1 MGWRQSGECFKFW
14 SDGEDDCYIASVD
27 IDYYAQYF
35 AFEQNDW
42 WFEAR
47 RRIVLELIASH
58 GTGSNERGSIL
69 DAGCGT
75 GITLGYVE
83 RFGQTFGV
91 DNEMVALKFCKTR
104 NAKRLT
110 CAPLEHLPFA
120 DASFDIVTCL
130 DVIEHIDEDQS
141 AVTEIARVIRPGG
154 LLVLTVPAFQV
165 FWSDHDV
172 INHHKRR
179 YRRDQIRRLLANSFE
194 IDLLSYYNVHLFP
207 LAVLVRMLKRVEM
220 MIWPSANRKVKAENT
235 YLPRSING
243 LFSRIF
249 GSEIFWLKR
258 GSLPIGLSIICVARK
273 IEGSSGIAR

>member
-1 MGWRQSGECFKFW
+1 
-14 SDGEDDCYIASVD
+14 VD

-58 GTGSNERGSIL
+58 KMAPNRKIDLL

-75 GITLGYVE
+75 GITLRYIE
-83 RFGQTFGV
+83 RFGRVFGV

-110 CAPLEHLPFA
+110 CAPIEDLPFA
-120 DASFDIVTCL
+120 DSSFDIVTCL
-130 DVIEHIDEDQS
+130 DVIEHIEDDSS
-141 AVTEIARVIRPGG
+141 AIAEITRVIRPGG
-154 LLVLTVPAFQV
+154 FLILTVPAFEI

-172 INHHKRR
+172 INHHRRR
-179 YRRDQIRRLLANSFE
+179 YRRRQIRRLLGSRLN
-194 IDLLSYYNVHLFP
+194 IDLLSYYNTHLFP
-207 LAVLVRMLKRVEM
+207 LAVFVRLLKRIEM
-220 MIWPSANRKVKAENT
+220 NLWPSATRKVKAENT
-235 YLPRSING
+235 YLPRSINR
-243 LFSRIF
+243 LFSTIF

-258 GSLPIGLSIICVARK
+258 GSLPFGLSIICVAHK
-273 IEGSSGIAR
+273 VEGLTGLDPERLGETSTDAA

>member
-1 MGWRQSGECFKFW
+1 M
-14 SDGEDDCYIASVD
+14 D
-27 IDYYAQYF
+27 IDYYTQYF

-47 RRIVLELIASH
+47 RRIVLELIESH
-58 GTGSNERGSIL
+58 WSESNDHATLL

-75 GITLGYVE
+75 GITLEYIE
-83 RFGQTFGV
+83 RFGQACGV
-91 DNEMVALKFCKTR
+91 DNQMVALKFCRIR

-110 CAPLEHLPFA
+110 CAPIENLPFA

-141 AVTEIARVIRPGG
+141 AVNEIARVIRPGG

-179 YRRDQIRRLLANSFE
+179 YRRNDVRRLLSKYFT
-194 IDLLSYYNVHLFP
+194 IDLLSYYNIHLFP
-207 LAVLVRMLKRVEM
+207 LAVLVRMVKRIEM
-220 MIWPSANRKVKAENT
+220 MIWPSAVRKVKAENT

-249 GSEIFWLKR
+249 GSEIIWLKR
-258 GSLPIGLSIICVARK
+258 GPLPIGLSIICVAHRCA
-273 IEGSSGIAR
+273 GSAGLTTECSSASES